1 MLRPMVRGFLCA
13 AVVAVVA
20 AGCGDDSA
28 TNPSNTDLDGAN
40 DVAVQAAAGAAAAT
54 GGFEFEMAVA
64 GAGFRFTTTAPD
76 SKSTPLQTASD
87 TTLTLGG
94 LTFTQSRTFYNLQ
107 GDPLPGYGLTAVRL
121 VIDSRVT
128 GSIVTTRYAATV
140 GRTGTLDVRGIQA
153 LADTLHFEGTAQ
165 DTAQCAF
172 RSLSG
177 ARQRYFYTV
186 DTRSIENVAVLKD
199 RTANPWPLSGR
210 IVWTVTADRLR
221 SNNRND
227 IEWHFTGTAILT
239 FDGTSTPELVVNGTF
254 HYRVNLLSGEITVP

>member
-1 MLRPMVRGFLCA
+1 MFRPMVRRFLGA
-13 AVVAVVA
+13 AVVALVA

-28 TNPSNTDLDGAN
+28 TNPSNTDVDAAD

-54 GGFEFEMAVA
+54 GGLEFELAAA
-64 GAGFRFTTTAPD
+64 GAGFLLGSEVLD
-76 SKSTPLQTASD
+76 SKSTPLQTAAD
-87 TTLTLGG
+87 TTFTLSG
-94 LTFTQSRTFYNLQ
+94 LTFTQSRTFYDLQ

-128 GSIVTTRYAATV
+128 GSIVTARYSATV
-140 GRTGTLDVRGIQA
+140 RRTGTLEVRGIQA
-153 LADTLHFEGTAQ
+153 LADTLRFDGTAQ
-165 DTAQCAF
+165 DTVQCAF
-172 RSLSG
+172 HSLRG

-186 DTRSIENVAVLKD
+186 DTRSVENVAVLKD

-210 IVWTVTADRLR
+210 IVWTVAADRLR

-227 IEWHFTGTAILT
+227 IEWHFAGTAILN

-254 HYRVNLLSGEITVP
+254 HYRVNLLTGEITVP